1 LVAMAANMSPTLGR
15 QSSPL
20 PHRISRRILDLGQPI
35 RALPGRSSPRE
46 QPQRAVRPPLPRP
59 VQSRYRLLSPPAP
72 KIVPSWISPFEDKL
86 ELRISSPILNKQF
99 LFNFVKVGSQEET
112 SSTYLN
118 RLWLHRRSR
127 SCSRDCKGEI
137 SQPK

>member
-1 LVAMAANMSPTLGR
+1 MSSALFLHLPATEKFAVAIYPSSLMQCSHLVNSVNYLQRVHANHHDDA
-15 QSSPL
+15 PL
-20 PHRISRRILDLGQPI
+20 PLD
-35 RALPGRSSPRE
+35 
-46 QPQRAVRPPLPRP
+46 
-59 VQSRYRLLSPPAP
+59 
-72 KIVPSWISPFEDKL
+72 
-86 ELRISSPILNKQF
+86 KQF

-137 SQPK
+137 SQAK